1 MASGAGYPSQV
12 EPDTFDP
19 ELARRLAPW
28 VDRACRLWFRLEV
41 QGLETIPAGPAL
53 LVGNHNSGVTFVE
66 AIGVGARWLR
76 ERGVEDPWQGLTHD
90 AVIDA
95 PLLGSLLA
103 RVGAVRAGH
112 DAAATAFARG
122 RKVIVFPGGNAEA
135 FRPWRDRNR
144 IHFEGRTGWLKLAL
158 RHQVP
163 VVPMVNHGGHSGFV
177 VLRDGRRLAHAIGA
191 DQWLRSDTWPLFLG
205 LPWGVALG
213 PMFHLPL
220 PVKCTTR
227 FLPPVALGHP
237 PEAADDPAILQGLY
251 DGIVAQMQAALDD
264 LAR

>member
-1 MASGAGYPSQV
+1 MDVPASDLAA
-12 EPDTFDP
+12 DRFDP

-41 QGLETIPAGPAL
+41 QGFEHIPAGPAL
-53 LVGNHNSGVTFVE
+53 IVGNHNSGVTFVE

-76 ERGVEDPWQGLTHD
+76 ERGVGDPWNGLAHD

-95 PLLGSLLA
+95 PLLGPLLA

-112 DAAATAFARG
+112 DTAAAAFAKG

-135 FRPWRDRNR
+135 FRPWRDRDHIR
-144 IHFEGRTGWLKLAL
+144 FEGRTGWLALAL
-158 RHQVP
+158 RHRVP
-163 VVPMVNHGGHSGFV
+163 IVPMVNHGGHSGFV
-177 VLRDGRRLAHAIGA
+177 VLRDGRRLARAIGA
-191 DQWLRSDTWPLFLG
+191 DRWLRSDTWPLFLG

-213 PMFHLPL
+213 PVFHLPL

-227 FLPPVALGHP
+227 FLPAIDLGHP
-237 PEAADDPAILQGLY
+237 PDAASDPKVLRELY
-251 DGIVAQMQAALDD
+251 DLVVGRMQSALDE
-264 LAR
+264 LAAA